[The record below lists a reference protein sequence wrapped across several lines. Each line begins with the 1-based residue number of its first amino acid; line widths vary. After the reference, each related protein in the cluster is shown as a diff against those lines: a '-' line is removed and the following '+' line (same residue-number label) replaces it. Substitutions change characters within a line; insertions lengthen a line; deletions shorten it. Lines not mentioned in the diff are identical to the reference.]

1 MRGNRN
7 GALRERIIA
16 LAHRHRRYSAGM
28 IYPKLR
34 QDGLIVNHKRVDRL
48 YALAKLQVRRRISA
62 RRARMLCITKR
73 PSLVRSY
80 GTSHIDTNGPFRKR
94 MLSARLP

>member
-28 IYPKLR
+28 IYLKLR

-48 YALAKLQVRRRISA
+48 YALAKLQVRRR
-62 RRARMLCITKR
+62 KR
-73 PSLVRSY
+73 KK
-80 GTSHIDTNGPFRKR
+80 GPY
-94 MLSARLP
+94 AVHNETP